1 MARSLTTH
9 LLPALFDLSELAGGI
24 AVVIDILRASS
35 TIATALANGAK
46 SVVPC
51 ESIEAAWAQV
61 ESLERTTLLLGG
73 ERHGV
78 RIEGFDLGNTPT
90 DYSPERVAARTIYF
104 TTTNGTKA
112 LHRCDQA
119 ERVLIGSFLNRDA
132 VVEDLQRSELPIH
145 LVCAGT
151 NGAVTLE
158 DCLFAGE
165 VVRQLTAAGDWQLN
179 DSSRISCS
187 LAERWNSDSGSLLA
201 GLQESQGGRNL
212 HRLKLSADVAYCAE
226 QNRLAILPVWN
237 SQRNEIAANPA
248 ANG

>member
-1 MARSLTTH
+1 MPRPLTTH
-9 LLPALFDLSELAGGI
+9 LLPALFDPGELRDGI

-46 SVVPC
+46 CVVPC
-51 ESIEAAWAQV
+51 ETIETAWARA
-61 ESLERTTLLLGG
+61 ELLSRDSLLLGG

-78 RIEGFDLGNTPT
+78 RIKGFDLGNTPT
-90 DYSPERVAARTIYF
+90 NYSAERVSGKTIFF

-119 ERVLIGSFLNRDA
+119 ERVLVGSFVNRDA
-132 VVEDLQRSELPIH
+132 VLEDLRASDRPIH

-165 VVRQLTAAGDWQLN
+165 LTRQLTAGGEWQLN
-179 DSSRISCS
+179 DSSRMSRS
-187 LAERWNSDSGSLLA
+187 LAERWNADAGTLLA

-237 SQRNEIAANPA
+237 SQRNEIVANPA
-248 ANG
+248 ANA